1 MNRHLTEQQILECV
15 AGTAVPDKP
24 APCGGVRRVRRRG
37 QSPGKRGCGF
47 AAAVRRAAVAPRPR
61 LDWAAAREPWV
72 PVWRLAV
79 AALALLLL
87 AIPIM
92 FRASFYPNRID
103 NTIHTTAQSRQQQ
116 LERERADVAL
126 LEQVDAAVSRPVP
139 QPIEPLVQLVAWGSQ
154 TN

>member
-15 AGTAVPDKP
+15 AGTAVADSLRHVEEC
-24 APCGGVRRVRRRG
+24 AVCAAEVNRLESAVG
-37 QSPGKRGCGF
+37 GF
-47 AAAVRRAAVAPRPR
+47 AAAVRRAAVAPAPR